1 MYRPVD
7 GVDWDFIR
15 SIPEFGF
22 VGNDVEAGWR
32 GGSLGGILDGPGV
45 EDEDVDG
52 ALVRSIA
59 GIGVAG
65 GTRGEVVCSALA
77 TGRVKTG
84 C

>member
-1 MYRPVD
+1 VIYRPVE

-22 VGNDVEAGWR
+22 VGNDLEAGRR
-32 GGSLGGILDGPGV
+32 GGNFDGPAVGDG
-45 EDEDVDG
+45 DEVG
-52 ALVRSIA
+52 PLVRSIA

-65 GTRGEVVCSALA
+65 GTRGWVVCSALA
-77 TGRVKTG
+77 AGRVKTD